1 MKKHTQDLTEALE
14 KYVNECNEN
23 DSFMFM
29 SLSKEDNIVLIES
42 QNTKGLFPLF
52 SGDLDIP
59 DEHIEKLAAFNGQVS
74 ALILLSLTKNK
85 GLRDYFRKTIN
96 TLDQMDEM
104 IDMMKKENPE
114 AFDDKIDL
122 ESLN

>member
-1 MKKHTQDLTEALE
+1 MKKHAQDLAEAFE

-29 SLSKEDNIVLIES
+29 LLSKEDNAVLIES
-42 QNTKGLFPLF
+42 QNTQGLFPLF
-52 SGDLDIP
+52 NTDLGIP
-59 DEHIEKLAAFNGQVS
+59 DEYIEKLAAFNAQVS

-85 GLRDYFRKTIN
+85 GLRDYFRQTIN
-96 TLDQMDEM
+96 TLDQMDEI
-104 IDMMKKENPE
+104 IDTMKKENPE
-114 AFDDKIDL
+114 AFDNKTDL